1 MKARKKRIYR
11 LSDDTYQKVKNS
23 FKAVE
28 RFLDDAL
35 ETGFHSIKDKLGMDS
50 ESVKLLTMKTG
61 ELIRLFILNPTDWE
75 KAMVLNE
82 EIASIYISLNFQPE
96 YQRSLTESFSKSME
110 RIFDLDKDE
119 LIAWEY
125 TYEFLFHGI
134 FEIVKRYYE
143 DRELRKQD

>member
-1 MKARKKRIYR
+1 MKD
-11 LSDDTYQKVKNS
+11 SP
-23 FKAVE
+23 
-28 RFLDDAL
+28 DDAL

-96 YQRSLTESFSKSME
+96 YQRSLTESFSKVW
-110 RIFDLDKDE
+110 KGY
-119 LIAWEY
+119 LI
-125 TYEFLFHGI
+125 LI
-134 FEIVKRYYE
+134 KMS
-143 DRELRKQD
+143 L